1 MDRTLLRKDSASLYM
16 RYQRKSGQASARDV
30 AKVAFWI
37 LQYTFGVV
45 DARKVA
51 AKVVRGYAGRSEES
65 LRRWCETWFEEHV
78 REHVAEA
85 GRRAVAR
92 HKEAGDIVAIVTGAT
107 PYIAGPVARELGID
121 HIVCTELEVS
131 DGRFT
136 GHVVEPMCYGH
147 GKIELSERIASKL
160 GFELRESV
168 FYTDSITDLPLLEA
182 VADQVVVNPDP
193 RLRRLA
199 KRRGWPIEMW

>member
-16 RYQRKSGQASARDV
+16 RYQRKTGHASARDV
-30 AKVAFWI
+30 AKVAWWI

-45 DARKVA
+45 DAQKVA
-51 AKVVRGYAGRSEES
+51 AKVVRGYAGRSEAS
-65 LRRWCETWFEEHV
+65 LRKWCETWFEEHV

-85 GRRAVAR
+85 GRAAVAQHR
-92 HKEAGDIVAIVTGAT
+92 AAGDVVAIVTGAT
-107 PYIAGPVARELGID
+107 PYIAGPVARDLGIE

-131 DGRFT
+131 EGRFT
-136 GHVVEPMCYGH
+136 GQVVEPMCYGH
-147 GKIELSERIASKL
+147 GKIELSERIARKL
-160 GFELRESV
+160 GFELSESI

-182 VADQVVVNPDP
+182 VSERVIVNPDP

-199 KRRGWPIEMW
+199 RRRGWPVETW

>member
-16 RYQRKSGQASARDV
+16 RYQRKSGHASARDV
-30 AKVAFWI
+30 AKVAWWI

-51 AKVVRGYAGRSEES
+51 AKVVRAYEGRSEES
-65 LRRWCETWFEEHV
+65 MRAWCETWFEDHV
-78 REHVAEA
+78 RQYVTEA
-85 GRRAVAR
+85 GRRAHDR
-92 HKEAGDIVAIVTGAT
+92 HKKAGDIVAIVTGAT
-107 PYIAGPVARELGID
+107 PYIAGPVARDLGVD

-136 GHVVEPMCYGH
+136 GKFVDPMCYGD
-147 GKIELSERIASKL
+147 GKIELSERIASEL
-160 GFELRESV
+160 GFDLGDSI

-182 VADQVVVNPDP
+182 VADRVVVNPDP

-199 KRRGWPIEMW
+199 KKRGWPIETW